1 MRFVSRQ
8 GLHDKA
14 SHGRRSMR
22 VKGKEKAKAALAR
35 KPTTWCVQHAH
46 LWVGSCV
53 PIRRGQK
60 LASDVTLQELPTLVF
75 LRQGLSPG
83 LGAPQLDDTS

>member
-1 MRFVSRQ
+1 MRFVSGQ
-8 GLHDKA
+8 GLHDVA
-14 SHGRRSMR
+14 SHGRRSTR
-22 VKGKEKAKAALAR
+22 VRGKERAKAALAR

-46 LWVGSCV
+46 LWVGSYV

-60 LASDVTLQELPTLVF
+60 LAPDVTLQVLSTLVF

-83 LGAPQLDDTS
+83 LGAPQLDYTS